1 MTQSSV
7 LIFGGTRRTGLEIA
21 RLLGQRGNTVVGVAR
36 ETSDTAALE
45 QTGARIV
52 SGDAFEADALTTA
65 VKNAACSAAICS
77 LGNTSKADRK
87 VDYEGVRNAIDAAA
101 MAGIRRFILITAVG
115 CGNSRPAL
123 SERAVQFLGKVCE
136 LKTQGEDHLKASGL
150 DWTIV
155 RPGGLS
161 SEPPTGT
168 ATLTEDPLTSGMIRR
183 GDVARLAVQCLDDDA
198 SIGRIYTAVDPGL

>member
-1 MTQSSV
+1 MSGKRI

-21 RLLGQRGNTVVGVAR
+21 RLLGQRGDAVVGVAR
-36 ETSDTAALE
+36 DTSDTSALE

-52 SGDAFEADALTTA
+52 TADAFDPEGLTTA
-65 VKNAACSAAICS
+65 VKNADCTAAICS
-77 LGNTSKADRK
+77 LGNTAGAERK
-87 VDYEGVRNAIDAAA
+87 VDFEGVRNAIDAAVD
-101 MAGIRRFILITAVG
+101 AGIKRFILITAVG
-115 CGNSRPAL
+115 CGESRPAL

-136 LKTQGEDHLKASGL
+136 LKTQGEDYLRESGL

-161 SEPPTGT
+161 SEPATGT

-183 GDVARLAVQCLDDDA
+183 GDVARLTVQCLDDDKTMGHA
-198 SIGRIYTAVDPGL
+198 YTAIDPGA

>member
-1 MTQSSV
+1 MPQKRI

-21 RLLGQRGNTVVGVAR
+21 RLLGQRGDAVVGIAR

-52 SGDAFEADALTTA
+52 IGDAFDPEGLTIA
-65 VKNAACSAAICS
+65 VKNADCTAAICS
-77 LGNTSKADRK
+77 LGNTAGAERK
-87 VDYEGVRNAIDAAA
+87 VDYEGVRNAIDAAVE
-101 MAGIRRFILITAVG
+101 AGLNRFILITAVG
-115 CGNSRPAL
+115 CGDSRPAL

-136 LKTQGEDHLKASGL
+136 LKTMGEDHLKDSGL

-161 SEPPTGT
+161 SEPATGT
-168 ATLTEDPLTSGMIRR
+168 AILTEDFLASGMIRR
-183 GDVARLAVQCLDDDA
+183 GDVARLTVQCLDNDA
-198 SIGRIYTAVDPGL
+198 TIGHAYTAIDPGT